1 MADQQLVSDAN
12 REFMED
18 VSPSRLQHL
27 ISELFRL
34 MLGRRDD
41 MALKTSFGKKLK
53 VYAKKWHVPLSNHDD
68 DLEDKLL
75 VDLKDREIERL
86 RLEDD

>member
-41 MALKTSFGKKLK
+41 MALKSSFGKKLK
-53 VYAKKWHVPLSNHDD
+53 AYAKNTHIPLANSDD
-68 DLEDKLL
+68 ELEDKMLL
-75 VDLKDREIERL
+75 DLKDKEKDRVI
-86 RLEDD
+86 LEDD